1 MGYRLSTNEYQF
13 VHLLNTGFMSNAPN
27 LCYSDAQI
35 KTFISLPYCP
45 ACIRPQETKMYKKL
59 LITALLISLTACTN
73 KPTKT
78 EKASADSQLT
88 DAELEQVITLL
99 GQPQK
104 VDASK
109 IDKFPLGSKENP
121 VRVGGPEG
129 QRNYLSR
136 LICDNNEQVSVYGRL
151 GSSDI
156 GPYGTIMDIYEVIC
170 DTDKGA
176 VKHEVFLDMYH
187 HKYIESRPAAGFIA
201 LKPNKK

>member
-1 MGYRLSTNEYQF
+1 M
-13 VHLLNTGFMSNAPN
+13 H
-27 LCYSDAQI
+27 
-35 KTFISLPYCP
+35 
-45 ACIRPQETKMYKKL
+45 KKL
-59 LITALLISLTACTN
+59 LITALLFSLTACAN

-78 EKASADSQLT
+78 EKVSADSEPT
-88 DAELEQVITLL
+88 DAELAQVLMLL

-109 IDKFPLGSKENP
+109 ADKFPLGSKENP

-136 LICDNNEQVSVYGRL
+136 LVCDNNEQVSAYDRL

-156 GPYGTIMDIYEVIC
+156 GPFGGVMDIYEVIC
-170 DTDKGA
+170 DTDKGV

-187 HKYIESRPAAGFIA
+187 HDYVETRPAAGFIA

>member
-1 MGYRLSTNEYQF
+1 
-13 VHLLNTGFMSNAPN
+13 
-27 LCYSDAQI
+27 
-35 KTFISLPYCP
+35 
-45 ACIRPQETKMYKKL
+45 MYKNL
-59 LITALLISLTACTN
+59 LIATLLISLSACAN

-78 EKASADSQLT
+78 ENASADSEPT
-88 DAELEQVITLL
+88 DAELSQVLMLL
-99 GQPQK
+99 GQTQK

-136 LICDNNEQVSVYGRL
+136 LICDNNEQVSAYGRL

-156 GPYGTIMDIYEVIC
+156 GPYGGIMDIYEVIC
-170 DTDKGA
+170 DTDKGV

-187 HKYIESRPAAGFIA
+187 HNYVETRPAAGFIA